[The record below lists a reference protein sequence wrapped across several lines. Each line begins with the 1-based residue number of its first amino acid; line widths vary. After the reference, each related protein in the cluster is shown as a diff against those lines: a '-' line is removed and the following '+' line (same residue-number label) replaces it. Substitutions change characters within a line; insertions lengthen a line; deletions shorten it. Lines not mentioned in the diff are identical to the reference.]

1 MSTNERRAVPL
12 WTLVVVV
19 LLVAAVLTGVLVWH
33 VRSPNAPSAATAALE
48 ARLAELAA
56 RADRLQRENQ
66 ELRQAPGAPVPIP
79 LPGATRIERAP
90 TAVVTVPEGASSA
103 ELREKLNAAN
113 SSIADLEA
121 QVQKL
126 EGTLAKAY
134 EESKVLTAAES
145 EQRERADS
153 LGRVVEALQ
162 AENRT
167 NRDRLTQLETANL
180 KVNEEARQAR
190 EQFSRAAQ
198 PGQELEEINRRRE
211 MHLSS
216 ILRRYRDLTEDFRSL
231 AARLDKAGEGSSG
244 FPGQLSRIQSA
255 VAGAEDDL
263 RQISG
268 LNAQA
273 ARAAQRKK

>member
-12 WTLVVVV
+12 WTLVVV
-19 LLVAAVLTGVLVWH
+19 LLAAAVLAGVLAWH

-56 RADRLQRENQ
+56 RADQLQRENQ
-66 ELRQAPGAPVPIP
+66 ELRQAPGAPAPVPP
-79 LPGATRIERAP
+79 PGPTRIERAP

-126 EGTLAKAY
+126 EGALAKAY

-180 KVNEEARQAR
+180 KVSEEARQAR

-273 ARAAQRKK
+273 TRAAQRKK